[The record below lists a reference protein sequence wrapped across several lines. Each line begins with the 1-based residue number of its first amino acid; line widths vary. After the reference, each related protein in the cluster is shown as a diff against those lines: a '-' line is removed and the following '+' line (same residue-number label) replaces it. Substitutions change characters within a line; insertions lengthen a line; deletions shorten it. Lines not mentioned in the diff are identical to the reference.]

1 MASDIG
7 NVRFRQSISE
17 SLCTGLSPALVNP
30 FAGKAQKT
38 RFQRMLESGFV
49 ATGRGGGPPG
59 LYQHMREVLVPGR
72 VAFGSCL
79 AFHTLRADG
88 ACKDD
93 GRTPSKVDSE
103 QAGNVGSSPAAP
115 TNRGFV

>member
-1 MASDIG
+1 MYRPVTGIG
-7 NVRFRQSISE
+7 ESVRRE
-17 SLCTGLSPALVNP
+17 GTKNP
-30 FAGKAQKT
+30 LPEG
-38 RFQRMLESGFV
+38 MLESGFV

-59 LYQHMREVLVPGR
+59 LYQHMREVLVPRR
-72 VAFGSCL
+72 VAFGSRL